1 MRFNLSRILKELIK
15 KSFILIIA
23 RSSRLLLGRL
33 KILRIREIPVMVD
46 YGWIAFFCLVTWLFL
61 WSFPASAES
70 LILRIIAAILGSVLF
85 FTSILLHELA
95 HTFVAKREGIAVN
108 EILLHPFGGLSVMS
122 KEPDSPKQEFRIA
135 IAGPLMSLMLS
146 LTFLLLLLPAKVFD
160 NLILMSTFAFL
171 FFCNL
176 FIALFN
182 LLPGLPL
189 DGGRILKA
197 ILWRN
202 GKSPDT
208 AINLAS
214 RVGQFI
220 ALSVVFAGIAFSL
233 IRKDILAGLWI
244 SLVGVFLWIPA
255 TSFIKGRSNHNQVS
269 IGQLVKHS
277 MILSPDMLLAEFL
290 NKILPLTS
298 QLVFPVGEGGRLHGV
313 FSLKDLRMLPESQ
326 WAGKRIRDLMRVVNP
341 DYFISIDS
349 SISEAGEQM
358 KRNGLNIVVVLDK
371 EGKIV
376 GILDCLPDK
385 LRYEHV

>member
-15 KSFILIIA
+15 KSFILITA
-23 RSSRLLLGRL
+23 RSSSFLLGRL

-46 YGWIAFFCLVTWLFL
+46 YAWIAFFCLVTWLFL
-61 WSFPASAES
+61 WSFPASGES

-146 LTFLLLLLPAKVFD
+146 LIFLLLLLPAKVFD

-244 SLVGVFLWIPA
+244 SLVGLFLWIPA
-255 TSFIKGRSNHNQVS
+255 TSFIKKQSHDQVS

-277 MILSPDMLLAEFL
+277 MILSPDMLVAEFL
-290 NKILPLTS
+290 NKILPMTS
-298 QLVFPVGEGGRLHGV
+298 QLVFPVGEGGRLYGV
-313 FSLKDLRMLPESQ
+313 FSLRDLRALAESQ
-326 WAGKRIRDLMRVVNP
+326 WAGKRIRDLMRIVNV

-349 SISEAGEQM
+349 PISDAGERM
-358 KRNGLNIVVVLDK
+358 KKNGLDIVVVLDK

-376 GILDCLPDK
+376 GILDHLPDK
-385 LRYEHV
+385 L